1 MILRTFLA
9 SAFLLILLAS
19 TRGAQSQPLHVI
31 PRRLQHLIPLI
42 PFPLAI
48 YFIAV
53 REWRISCVNAARAR
67 LEDIQIAVERSEKV
81 SNEDI
86 TWLAKSEW
94 DGVELGYD
102 SRK

>member
-9 SAFLLILLAS
+9 SALLSILLAS
-19 TRGAQSQPLHVI
+19 TRRTQSQPLHVI
-31 PRRLQHLIPLI
+31 PRLLQPLIPLI

-53 REWRISCVNAARAR
+53 RERGISCVNAARAR

-86 TWLAKSEW
+86 SWLAKSEW
-94 DGVELGYD
+94 DGVDWSTIGL
-102 SRK
+102 